1 MRTIAPPL
9 RAAYT
14 LVEILIVVLVLMI
27 AAAIVIPNIGSAD
40 DSQAIAAAAVL
51 QSDLEVARSMA
62 MATQVPHSV
71 VFSPDSPDKKRS
83 YKVVADYTPGVA
95 YDDPSNN
102 VVGHPIIKGRLY
114 EVCLSGLQ
122 GMSHVKVT
130 DVSFGGSPP
139 YVKFLSLGQPTA
151 GGSVDLT
158 VGRITMTVSVEA
170 LTGIVSVKVKP
181 GA

>member
-83 YKVVADYTPGVA
+83 YKVVRAYIADTPYESALAPAVC
-95 YDDPSNN
+95 
-102 VVGHPIIKGRLY
+102 HPVNKGKLY
-114 EVCLSGLQ
+114 EVRLWDLQ

-130 DVSFGGSPP
+130 SVSFGGSPP
-139 YVKFLSLGQPTA
+139 YVTFLSLGQPIA

-158 VGRITMTVSVEA
+158 VGQITMTVSVEA
-170 LTGIVSVKVKP
+170 LTGIVSVTHA